1 MQPSDILRA
10 IRQPWLDRVE
20 GELKAAEL
28 NAAIFP
34 EEANRFFGLLIET
47 LESGDP
53 GWLNPVLI
61 DWAASRKESD
71 LREDAVTLSPA
82 LKIMST
88 ALTET
93 AREQLSSDQAAE
105 LLSAL
110 VPLMY
115 YAYEKTAEHEVLVRS
130 ADFSARLEQKTSD
143 LTNLDRSKS
152 DFISVAAHELKT
164 PLTLIEGYSSM
175 LQDVVNGTEVVEE
188 ATTLLNGIKTGIQR
202 LAEIVNDMIDVSMID
217 NEMLSLRFQPTWIN
231 RILDTLMQE
240 LRPVTRSRN
249 QEFSVIPFEGFEQM
263 IFADPERIQQAIRN
277 VLVNAIKYTP
287 DGGSITVEGRELS
300 GFLEIII
307 TDTGIGILPENQVRV
322 FEKFSSLGDARLH
335 SSSKTNFKGGGPG
348 LGLPISKGI
357 VVAHGGSIWVE
368 SDGYDEETLPGCTFH
383 LVIPMRKEMPDEN
396 LTRLFRTTNQK
407 ERMSNE

>member
-1 MQPSDILRA
+1 MQTSDLLRA
-10 IRQPWLDRVE
+10 IRQPWLDKVE
-20 GELKAAEL
+20 IDLKTAEL
-28 NAAIFP
+28 EPEFFP
-34 EEANRFFGLLIET
+34 DEVVRFFDLLVET

-61 DWAASRKESD
+61 DWSASRKETD
-71 LREDAVTLSPA
+71 LENDLVTLSPT
-82 LKIMST
+82 LKIIGS
-88 ALTET
+88 ALAET
-93 AREQLSSDQAAE
+93 AMRHLSSDQAAQ

-110 VPLMY
+110 MPLMY
-115 YAYEKTAEHEVLVRS
+115 YAYEKTAQHEVLVR
-130 ADFSARLEQKTSD
+130 AVDFSARLEQVTSD
-143 LTNLDRSKS
+143 LSNLDRSKS

-175 LQDVVNGTEVVEE
+175 LQDVVQGTEVAEE
-188 ATTLLNGIKTGIQR
+188 ANTLVGGIKTGIQR
-202 LAEIVNDMIDVSMID
+202 LGEIVNDMIDVSMID

-231 RILDTLMQE
+231 RILEALEQD
-240 LRPVTRSRN
+240 LRPVTRNRN
-249 QEFSVIPFEGFEQM
+249 QEFTLIPFEGLEHMF
-263 IFADPERIQQAIRN
+263 FADPERIQQAIRN

-287 DGGSITVEGRELS
+287 DGGKITIEGRELS

-307 TDTGIGILPENQVRV
+307 TDTGIGISPENQVKI

-357 VVAHGGSIWVE
+357 LVAHGGSIWVE

-396 LTRLFRTTNQK
+396 LTRLFMTTNQK
-407 ERMSNE
+407 ERMTKE